1 MASIASMASRTV
13 PYIDDKTTEDIKD
26 ILIKSNDKFMFM
38 KLNNNYYV
46 DYNTLKAIINK
57 INDFVLD
64 LELKKIPNKNS
75 KSKKI
80 IRTLK
85 NFGSSIRKRL
95 TKKSSYSIAPAKSN
109 RNIRN
114 NRSSRSSRINTTQRN
129 ANNITND
136 SKFIDLLSN
145 ILEILDILEDADKT
159 NNKAKQNEASYL
171 LNMFLI
177 HLCSFLN
184 NPKYFNQS
192 ILKSISRRQFA
203 EDTNIKIIF
212 MDKTILENIEQKRFL
227 SKLPQSVK
235 TSAKS
240 RVNTSGEDLY
250 KKLNTFFSAEDIF
263 TKTQIEIIRELKR
276 ELQTKFTQD
285 SFRKLQNIINDTPLH
300 NLYYYLLYN
309 IQLKPVDTN
318 KVGDILL
325 SIRYYMIRGIPLS
338 DKEISDRFN
347 ELRSS

>member
-1 MASIASMASRTV
+1 MASMASRTI
-13 PYIDDKTTEDIKD
+13 PYIDDETTKGIKVMLD
-26 ILIKSNDKFMFM
+26 KSNSYFEFK
-38 KLNNNYYV
+38 KLPYNYYV
-46 DYNTLKAIINK
+46 DYITLKAIINK

-64 LELKKIPNKNS
+64 LELNKIPNKNS
-75 KSKKI
+75 KSKRI

-109 RNIRN
+109 RNNRN
-114 NRSSRSSRINTTQRN
+114 NNRINTKQRN
-129 ANNITND
+129 ANNIKND

-145 ILEILDILEDADKT
+145 ILEKLDILEDADKT
-159 NNKAKQNEASYL
+159 NNKAKQNDASYL
-171 LNMFLI
+171 LHIFI
-177 HLCSFLN
+177 IDLCSFLN
-184 NPKYFNQS
+184 NPKYFNQTN
-192 ILKSISRRQFA
+192 LKPIDRRQFA

-212 MDKTILENIEQKRFL
+212 MDKTILENIEINRVL
-227 SKLPQSVK
+227 SKLPQSAKSRVN

-250 KKLNTFFSAEDIF
+250 KKLNTFFSVKNIF
-263 TKTQIEIIRELKR
+263 TKTQTEIIGELKT
-276 ELQTKFTQD
+276 EFTQD
-285 SFRKLQNIINDTPLH
+285 SFKKLKTIINNTPLH

-325 SIRYYMIRGIPLS
+325 SIRYYMLRGIPLS
-338 DKEISDRFN
+338 DKEISDRF
-347 ELRSS
+347 EKLRSS

>member
-1 MASIASMASRTV
+1 MASMASMSSMASRTV
-13 PYIDDKTTEDIKD
+13 PYIDDKTTEDLKD

-46 DYNTLKAIINK
+46 DSNTLKNLVV
-57 INDFVLD
+57 NLLLY
-64 LELKKIPNKNS
+64 LEFKKIPNKNS
-75 KSKKI
+75 KSKSI

-109 RNIRN
+109 RNN
-114 NRSSRSSRINTTQRN
+114 RSSRINTTKRN

-145 ILEILDILEDADKT
+145 ILDILDILEDADKT

-184 NPKYFNQS
+184 NPKYFNQT
-192 ILKSISRRQFA
+192 ILKFIDRRQFA
-203 EDTNIKIIF
+203 VDTNIKIIF
-212 MDKTILENIEQKRFL
+212 MDKTILENIEQKEQKKIL
-227 SKLPQSVK
+227 SKLPQSAK
-235 TSAKS
+235 TS
-240 RVNTSGEDLY
+240 VNTSVNTSANTNGEDLY
-250 KKLNTFFSAEDIF
+250 KKLNTFFSVKDIF
-263 TKTQIEIIRELKR
+263 TKTQIEIIRELK
-276 ELQTKFTQD
+276 TKVSPDEFK
-285 SFRKLQNIINDTPLH
+285 KLKTIINNTPLH

-309 IQLKPVDTN
+309 IQLTPVDTN

-338 DKEISDRFN
+338 DKEISDRF
-347 ELRSS
+347 EKLRSS